1 MVRVGVLSL
10 LCAGRCIDS
19 DGEVLGVAIVA
30 PLEEVASFE
39 SQEGGSAGLR
49 RLWRRG
55 M

>member
-1 MVRVGVLSL
+1 MAVLSL
-10 LCAGRCIDS
+10 LCAGRCIGS

-30 PLEEVASFE
+30 PLAEVAGFE

-49 RLWRRG
+49 RVWRRR